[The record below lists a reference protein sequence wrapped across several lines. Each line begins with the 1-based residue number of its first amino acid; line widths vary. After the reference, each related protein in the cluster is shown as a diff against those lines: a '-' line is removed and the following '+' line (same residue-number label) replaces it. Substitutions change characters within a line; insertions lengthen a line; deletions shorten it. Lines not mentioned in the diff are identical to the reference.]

1 MKKRL
6 VLEIINHSRQATYV
20 ASYGVRRRRIM
31 CICVS
36 VVLVLCLVGC
46 SGDQDFIAEPQG
58 PGTEL
63 QESDTEPQGSGAE
76 PQESNTEPQGSA
88 AESQDLTIERQVAM
102 IREEIVQEYPDLLS
116 ESVSDFEK
124 TNLLRDWAYAN
135 TIFGED
141 CCFNYYKPEK
151 PTIQNFVLLTENF
164 QNFELSAYCGGVST
178 YLALVYNVFGYEA
191 VSLDCAVF
199 SEDNAAV
206 CSHVV
211 TLCKILDENQGEKWI
226 VQDATFNRT
235 YVDADGIPLAI
246 LELLNMLK
254 ERRDE
259 DIHYIFGN
267 TQGRR
272 YVSSTYPDIAVPESP
287 TTLEPNTFMQAY
299 YPSLSEKPE
308 IINDRYFVFR
318 DMRQPSAY
326 QRSVQSILNNT
337 LGKRGYPPKADYL
350 YLFPVGLYSIGY
362 VSPPAITLSQLQA
375 FAAE

>member
-1 MKKRL
+1 MEKPL
-6 VLEIINHSRQATYV
+6 VLENSNYLRDATYV
-20 ASYGVRRRRIM
+20 ASYGVLRRRVA

-46 SGDQDFIAEPQG
+46 SGNQGFIAEPQE
-58 PGTEL
+58 PA
-63 QESDTEPQGSGAE
+63 TEPQGTAAEPQGTAAE
-76 PQESNTEPQGSA
+76 PQEPAAEPQKATTEPQNLTTEEQA
-88 AESQDLTIERQVAM
+88 AVIKM
-102 IREEIVQEYPDLLS
+102 EIIQEYPALS
-116 ESVSDFEK
+116 DASLSDFEK

-135 TIFGED
+135 TVFGED
-141 CCFNYYKPEK
+141 CFSDYYKPENS
-151 PTIQNFVLLTENF
+151 TIQNFVSLTEKF
-164 QNFELSAYCGGVST
+164 QNFELSAYCGGVSI

-191 VSLDCAVF
+191 MSLDSAVF
-199 SEDNAAV
+199 SEDNMAM

-211 TLCKILDENQGEKWI
+211 TLCKILDGNQDEKWI

-235 YVDADGIPLAI
+235 YVDADGTPLDI
-246 LELLNMLK
+246 FELLNMLK
-254 ERRDE
+254 EERDE
-259 DIHYIFGN
+259 DIYYIFGN

-272 YVSSTYPDIAVPESP
+272 VVSSTYPDIAVPESSA
-287 TTLEPNTFMQAY
+287 TLEPNTFMQAY
-299 YPSLSEKPE
+299 YPSLSNEPDM
-308 IINDRYFVFR
+308 INDRYFVFR